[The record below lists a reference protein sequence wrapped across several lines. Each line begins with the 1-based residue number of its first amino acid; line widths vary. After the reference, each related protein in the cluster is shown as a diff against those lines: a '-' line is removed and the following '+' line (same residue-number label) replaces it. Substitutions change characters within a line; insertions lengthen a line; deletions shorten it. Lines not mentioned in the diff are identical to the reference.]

1 MLYVLCLMFVFSA
14 AVIGSGLG
22 LSTIKLCYSA
32 IIVCLVFYV
41 GSKIV
46 M

>member
-1 MLYVLCLMFVFSA
+1 MLYLLCLAFVFSA
-14 AVIGSGLG
+14 AIVESGLG
-22 LSTIKLCYSA
+22 LSNLSICYSA

-41 GSKIV
+41 GSKVV